1 MLMLEQLNTPYEQRR
16 VIECNQKSTQKP
28 IDIRID
34 PERRGRKRETWDY
47 CNP

>member
-1 MLMLEQLNTPYEQRR
+1 MLTLEQLNTPYEQQR
-16 VIECNQKSTQKP
+16 VIECSQKSTQKP
-28 IDIRID
+28 RQNSRH

>member
-28 IDIRID
+28 WQNSRH
-34 PERRGRKRETWDY
+34 PERRGRKRETWDHCY
-47 CNP
+47 P